1 MENWPGVQLRCFIF
15 LFEDLPFSRFSDVP
29 APCALVYGRALFSKQ
44 FVVEKGDK
52 QPVVINKAIKNAGC
66 APAICRGLKKRGKNV
81 ACVGVVKGKVPC
93 VLCNKCRPR
102 RQALGFCAFLGAG
115 DMASAAM
122 MGCCHESFKD
132 FGGAVGA

>member
-1 MENWPGVQLRCFIF
+1 MQLRCFIF

>member
-29 APCALVYGRALFSKQ
+29 APCGLVYGRALFSKQ
-44 FVVEKGDK
+44 FVEKGDK
-52 QPVVINKAIKNAGC
+52 QHVVINKAIKNAGC

-81 ACVGVVKGKVPC
+81 ACVVKGKVPC
-93 VLCNKCRPR
+93 VLCNKYRPR
-102 RQALGFCAFLGAG
+102 RQALGFCAFLGGG